1 MFRKPA
7 VVTGIVTAYLVLYYI
22 LFYAGVADDII
33 ISMFIASPFLVIW
46 LVVTLLKHGQYN
58 GPELSDNE
66 EWGYQDRDKNSLG
79 TF

>member
-22 LFYAGVADDII
+22 LFQAAVADDII
-33 ISMFIASPFLVIW
+33 IGMFIASPFLVIW
-46 LVVTLLKHGQYN
+46 MAITILKYGKYN
-58 GPELSDNE
+58 GPELKENE
-66 EWGYQDRDKNSLG
+66 NWGYQDRDKDSLG

>member
-7 VVTGIVTAYLVLYYI
+7 VVTAVVTVYLVLYYI
-22 LFYAGVADDII
+22 LFHAGASDNII

-46 LVVTLLKHGQYN
+46 MVITILKNGHYK
-58 GPELSDNE
+58 GPELKEDE